1 MNQEGYP
8 IMKKQTIILAIL
20 VLGLTLFAQ
29 EIQHEAV
36 AINIEVQV
44 RVFKGKTFIDNL
56 TINDFEIYEEG
67 VLQTIEAVY
76 FIRKTEIIKKE
87 IEREEIKS
95 DVEKKIEY
103 TPDLSRTFVL
113 MFEIIEYLPK
123 IGKVL
128 DYFFESVISPG
139 DSLIIATPTKTYN
152 LNSKAL
158 ERVSREEIVNQ
169 LKGKIRKDAKLGS
182 SEYRSLVNQIRT
194 LDRII
199 GEDVLVR
206 SNREV
211 AMDALRRLKDMTYFD
226 AKKAA
231 DFADFIKAKEGQKQ
245 VFFFFQ
251 ERQMPLPPYIT
262 WQDKMELL
270 DDVSLD
276 SEKLR
281 HAFSDSSITCNF
293 LYITNSV
300 VATDLKEQRRTPDV
314 ESSMQSFR
322 GFSEMADV
330 TGGLKDTSANAAA
343 SFERA
348 VDFSESYYL
357 LYYSPK
363 DYKADGTFKK
373 IKIKV
378 KGQNYRITHRSGYVA
393 D

>member
-1 MNQEGYP
+1 
-8 IMKKQTIILAIL
+8 MKKHTILLAIL

-29 EIQHEAV
+29 EIQEKAV
-36 AINIEVQV
+36 AINIEVPV

-56 TINDFEIYEEG
+56 TIDDFEIYEEG
-67 VLQTIEAVY
+67 VLQTVEAVY
-76 FIRKTEIIKKE
+76 LIRKTEIIRKE
-87 IEREEIKS
+87 IKRAEIPGKEEKQP
-95 DVEKKIEY
+95 EF
-103 TPDLSRTFVL
+103 TPDPSRTFVL

-123 IGKVL
+123 IGEVL
-128 DYFFESVISPG
+128 DYFFESVIRPG
-139 DSLIIATPTKTYN
+139 DSLIIATPGNTYN
-152 LNSKAL
+152 LNSEAL
-158 ERVSREEIVNQ
+158 ERVSREEIADQ
-169 LKGKIRKDAKLGS
+169 LKGHIRKEAKLAS
-182 SEYRSLVNQIRT
+182 SEYRSLVSHIRT
-194 LDRII
+194 IDQLNVSDDR
-199 GEDVLVR
+199 GVG
-206 SNREV
+206 NYQV

-231 DFADFIKAKEGQKQ
+231 DFADFIKAKDGQKR

-251 ERQMPLPPYIT
+251 ERLMPIPTYIRFS
-262 WQDKMELL
+262 DRVELL
-270 DDVSLD
+270 YDVSLD

-293 LYITNSV
+293 LYITKAGVDS
-300 VATDLKEQRRTPDV
+300 DLKRQRKTPDV

-322 GFSEMADV
+322 GFWEMAEV

-348 VDFSESYYL
+348 VDYSESYYL